1 MSTASKPPLPRAEP
15 RSDFRLAGRLVRPAL
30 NRVVRAEATLQLEPK
45 IMQVLLALAERPGE
59 VVTRE
64 RLFQE
69 VWEGGYVTED
79 VLTRAVGELRRVFE
93 DDPGKPRVIE
103 TIRKT
108 GYRLLAAPEMV
119 APSCVA
125 DAVAPPHPD
134 PLPRAGGDGN
144 PGKAFPWLPISA
156 IVLAVVLIGVVARP
170 WVRSPRAGAPM
181 RIRPLASAPGIERDP
196 ALSPD
201 GTRVAFSWN
210 GGSGE
215 AMSIYVQLVDSG
227 APLRLTAAAAA
238 EDRAPAWSG
247 DGTRVAFTR
256 ASGGACRMFV
266 VAALGGAERPLGPC
280 GDSEYRRLAWSPDG
294 KWIALPARDAA
305 SALRIELLSPDTLE
319 RRPLTRPPAGIL
331 GDSSPAF
338 SPDGATVL
346 FTRNLTGGVTDL
358 YRVPAAGGEPVR
370 LTFDDRDTMGS
381 DWSADGKSIVF
392 SSSRAGMYSLWRV
405 EAGGGEPAWIAGGG
419 MKMKHPSTS
428 RSRSRERIAYE
439 NWLYQV
445 DLWRVPLAAAS
456 APSAVAPTTD
466 EWSFHPNVSPDG
478 SRVAFVSTRS
488 GEQDVWVTA
497 ASGEAGQPA
506 RRVTS
511 LTNARVE
518 TPRWSPDGSR
528 LVFSARQGGGRS
540 DVWMVDAQGGPPR
553 RLTSGPSDA
562 VAPSWS
568 RDGKSVYYAARP
580 GTDAGGGKGGGG
592 AWQVWRL
599 SLSDGRVAPAA
610 GPGSYAAKESA
621 DGRFLYFT
629 RAEERGIWRAPA
641 GNPGAAA
648 ERVVDA
654 LAPEDWADW
663 ESARGGLYYKTM
675 AADHRGSTVAFVAE
689 GAARPVEVAKLPD
702 AGWSGLAV
710 SPDESFLLYS
720 RVGRH
725 ACDIRVID
733 NPQ

>member
-1 MSTASKPPLPRAEP
+1 MSTAPQPPPPVPPRPPISVAAG
-15 RSDFRLAGRLVRPAL
+15 DFRLSGRLVRPSL
-30 NRVVRAEATLQLEPK
+30 NRVVRGETTLQLEPK
-45 IMQVLLALAERPGE
+45 IMQVLVALAEKPGE

-64 RLFQE
+64 RLFQD
-69 VWEGGYVTED
+69 VWEGAYVTED

-93 DDPGKPRVIE
+93 DDPSRPRVIE

-108 GYRLLAAPEMV
+108 GYRLLAAPE
-119 APSCVA
+119 
-125 DAVAPPHPD
+125 AVGAVPGTALPPHPD
-134 PLPRAGGDGN
+134 PLPRRGGEGR
-144 PGKAFPWLPISA
+144 SA
-156 IVLAVVLIGVVARP
+156 RIAIASAVVLLIAGLGARA
-170 WVRSPRAGAPM
+170 WLRSGRAAPPM
-181 RIRPLASAPGIERDP
+181 RIRPLVSAPGIERDP

-227 APLRLTAAAAA
+227 APLRLTSAGGV
-238 EDRAPAWSG
+238 EDRVPAWSA

-256 ASGGACRMFV
+256 TAGGACRIFV
-266 VAALGGAERPLGPC
+266 VPALGGAERSLGPC
-280 GDSEYRRLAWSPDG
+280 GDSDYRRLAWSPDG
-294 KWIALPARDAA
+294 AWIAFAGRDAS
-305 SALRIELLSPDTLE
+305 SALRIELLSPESLE

-338 SPDGATVL
+338 SPDGATVV

-381 DWSADGKSIVF
+381 DWSADGKSVVF

-405 EAGGGEPAWIAGGG
+405 PAEGGEPGWIAGGG

-428 RSRSRERIAYE
+428 RARERIAYE

-445 DLWRVPLAAAS
+445 DLWRVPLAGGGAA
-456 APSAVAPTTD
+456 SAVAPTTD
-466 EWSFHPNVSPDG
+466 EWSFHPDISPDG

-488 GEQDVWVTA
+488 GEQDVWVAGT
-497 ASGEAGQPA
+497 SGQAA

-518 TPRWSPDGSR
+518 TPRWSPDGHR
-528 LVFSARQGGGRS
+528 LVFAARLGGGRS
-540 DVWMVDAQGGPPR
+540 AVWLVDAQGGPAR
-553 RLTSGPSDA
+553 RLNSGRSDA

-568 RDGKSVYYAARP
+568 RDGKSVYFGARP
-580 GTDAGGGKGGGG
+580 EGGGP
-592 AWQVWRL
+592 WQVWKL
-599 SLSDGRVAPAA
+599 PLFGGSIAAAA
-610 GPGSYAAKESA
+610 GPGSYAAKESR
-621 DGRFLYFT
+621 DGRFLYST
-629 RAEERGIWRAPA
+629 RAEEPGIWRQPA
-641 GNPGAAA
+641 GSPGAPA

-663 ESARGGLYYKTM
+663 EPGARGVYYKAP
-675 AADHRGSTVAFVAE
+675 AADRRGSAVAFSGV
-689 GAARPVEVAKLPD
+689 GAAHPVEVAKLADP
-702 AGWSGLAV
+702 GWSGLAV
-710 SPDESFLLYS
+710 SPDETFLLYA
-720 RVGRH
+720 RVDRH

-733 NPQ
+733 NPR